1 MAPVK
6 EGDVVAGKYRVDK
19 VLGVGGMGIVVA
31 AHHLQLDERV
41 ALKFLL
47 PDALANAEAV
57 ARFAREARAAVKIKS
72 EHVARV
78 SDVGTLENGAPYMV
92 MEYLDGK
99 DLSVWLEE
107 RGRLPIDQAVDF
119 VLQACEAIAEA
130 HGLGIVHRDLKP
142 ANLFVIRR
150 ADAQLSV
157 KVLDFG
163 ISKMRDLGGSGSDMS
178 MTKTTAVMGS
188 PLYMSPEQME
198 SSRNVDAR
206 SDIWALGIILYELI
220 TGKLAF
226 LGDTMPELVVK
237 ILTTTPAPLRNIR
250 PDAPPGLQ
258 EVILKCLEKDRT
270 KRYANV
276 GELARALLEFGSK
289 RARASVER
297 ISGTIQASGLSASA
311 LALPPSSDRAG
322 EAPRTGTV
330 ASWGRSGVSPTPQRT
345 TALVGLGLVAVIGV
359 GIAFYFVK
367 GRGES
372 SRGVEGK
379 PLPAALSETPK
390 TEPSPEPPRAP
401 EAPPPPATTAD
412 VAAHPEPP
420 SPTVTPSEPVPPTAA
435 PPRGAVSLRHP
446 AQPAK
451 AIKEVKNAAAV

>member
-1 MAPVK
+1 
-6 EGDVVAGKYRVDK
+6 
-19 VLGVGGMGIVVA
+19 
-31 AHHLQLDERV
+31 
-41 ALKFLL
+41 
-47 PDALANAEAV
+47 
-57 ARFAREARAAVKIKS
+57 
-72 EHVARV
+72 
-78 SDVGTLENGAPYMV
+78 
-92 MEYLDGK
+92 
-99 DLSVWLEE
+99 
-107 RGRLPIDQAVDF
+107 VDF

-163 ISKMRDLGGSGSDMS
+163 ISKMKDLGGSGSDMS

-226 LGDTMPELVVK
+226 LGETMPELVVK
-237 ILTTTPAPLRNIR
+237 ILTTAPAPLRSIR
-250 PDAPPGLQ
+250 PDAPAGLQ

-276 GELARALLEFGSK
+276 AELARALLEFGGK

-322 EAPRTGTV
+322 EPPRTGTV
-330 ASWGRSGVSPTPQRT
+330 ASWGKSGLAPAPQRT
-345 TALVGLGLVAVIGV
+345 TALVGLGIVALIGV
-359 GIAFYFVK
+359 GIAFYLVK
-367 GRGES
+367 GRGE
-372 SRGVEGK
+372 GAGATEGK
-379 PLPAALSETPK
+379 TLPAALSETPK
-390 TEPSPEPPRAP
+390 TEPSPEPPRSVEMP
-401 EAPPPPATTAD
+401 SPPPPASAG
-412 VAAHPEPP
+412 VAVHPGPP
-420 SPTVTPSEPVPPTAA
+420 GP
-435 PPRGAVSLRHP
+435 AVSP
-446 AQPAK
+446 AEPAAAVPGTARGTGNVRRSGPAAK
-451 AIKEVKNAAAV
+451 PLKDLKNAAAAMVEPVKAAPVVEPVKAAPVAEPPKSAPAPAPAVKPATVYEDRK